1 MDLNA
6 VKQKRVEDVRKVLAG
21 ELGLSDEVK
30 EIIKSFGKD
39 PLNSFQLKF

>member
-6 VKQKRVEDVRKVLAG
+6 VKQKEYVRKVLAG

-30 EIIKSFGKD
+30 KL
-39 PLNSFQLKF
+39 LNHSVKTL